1 MSDDPEA
8 ADATEDPAADGT
20 PPSSSQWA
28 SPDPAHPRFAPPD
41 PVGPEVWPPDAGRPE
56 AGSSD
61 PARPEFRSG
70 DSVRPESAP
79 PVPGADAGGTPVE
92 APPRRRRRRAA
103 VVLGVA
109 GVVGLVAGVTGVVLE
124 LNRPSTRA
132 ERAAAGSKELAARWR
147 IRSAGEIFPPTVRN
161 ASGLQ
166 PAYRIGIAQPTGCAD
181 ALDAQVA
188 RTFIAQ
194 GCRAVLRATYT
205 DASRTLLTTVGVV
218 VMSDSDED
226 KVETA
231 LRSLSEDGHN
241 RYGLRVVPF
250 PDTPAADWDDT
261 RRQET
266 AYRSGPMPY
275 VILQVSGWVDGRTT
289 SETADKE
296 RFKPADTLLDHLA
309 GLFVKADDPC
319 KARGVR
325 C

>member
-8 ADATEDPAADGT
+8 TDTTEDPAADGV
-20 PPSSSQWA
+20 PAPSSQWA
-28 SPDPAHPRFAPPD
+28 VPDPARREPRPPD
-41 PVGPEVWPPDAGRPE
+41 LVRPESRSSDAARPELRSADSARPE
-56 AGSSD
+56 AESAD
-61 PARPEFRSG
+61 PARPEST
-70 DSVRPESAP
+70 P
-79 PVPGADAGGTPVE
+79 PDPGTDTGGTPGE
-92 APPRRRRRRAA
+92 APPRRRRRWAA
-103 VVLGVA
+103 AVLGVA

-124 LNRPSTRA
+124 FGRAPTRA

-166 PAYRIGIAQPTGCAD
+166 PAYRVGIAQPAGCAD

-194 GCRAVLRATYT
+194 GCRVVLRATYT

-289 SETADKE
+289 AETADKE

-319 KARGVR
+319 KVRGVR